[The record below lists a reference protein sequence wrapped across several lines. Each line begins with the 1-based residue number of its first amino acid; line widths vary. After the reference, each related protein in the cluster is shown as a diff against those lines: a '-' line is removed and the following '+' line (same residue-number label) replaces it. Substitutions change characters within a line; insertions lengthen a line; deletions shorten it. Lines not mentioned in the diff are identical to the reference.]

1 MSVARPRLLVVSTV
15 AVFPADNGF
24 SLRAA
29 ELLPELSKRW
39 SIVLVAPPGANGEL
53 APASWGLEAVEP
65 LRLAGRWTYLPSQ
78 YDTSGVEATVR
89 ACAARWKPVAALL
102 FGGAEYVAFD
112 DPAFPP
118 AISDHIDC
126 MTLIAARAVPRVA
139 GVRRKLGMLR
149 ELVEVAAFE
158 RAVARR
164 MRITLLVGE
173 RDARF
178 MRWLGMGRGD
188 VRVLTNGV
196 HAREDACWERISER
210 PLVVFTGVLDYPP
223 NVDAAVHLARDIWP
237 IVRRAVPDAQ
247 LHLVGRRPLPSV
259 TELARDPSVRVLADV
274 PDLPAELQRAWVAA
288 APMLSGSGVKNK
300 VLEAWAVGRPVVM
313 TPLASNGLEPT
324 PNLAS
329 LVARSPERQAGLIV
343 DLLRERGMRESLGEE
358 SLQLAKDR
366 FAWSGIAR
374 RLSDM
379 LVSVSLGESRT
390 PD

>member
-1 MSVARPRLLVVSTV
+1 MSLSRPRLLVVSTA

-24 SLRAA
+24 SLRTA

-39 SIVLVAPPGANGEL
+39 RIVLIAPPGANGEL
-53 APASWGLEAVEP
+53 APSSWGLEAMEP
-65 LRLAGRWTYLPSQ
+65 VRIAGRWTYLPSQ
-78 YDTSGVEATVR
+78 YDTAGVLAAVR
-89 ACAARWKPVAALL
+89 ASAARWKPSAALL

-118 AISDHIDC
+118 AVADHIDC
-126 MTLIAARAVPRVA
+126 MSLLVARAVPRAA
-139 GVRRKLGMLR
+139 GLRRKLSMLR
-149 ELVEVAAFE
+149 DLAAVAAYE
-158 RAVARR
+158 RRVTRR
-164 MRITLLVGE
+164 MEITLLVGE
-173 RDARF
+173 RDARV
-178 MRWLGMGRGD
+178 MQLLGMGRGD

-196 HAREDACWERISER
+196 HARADARWERISDE

-223 NVDAAVHLARDIWP
+223 NVDAAIHLARDIWP
-237 IVRRAVPDAQ
+237 IVRRAVPDAR
-247 LHLVGRRPLPSV
+247 LHLVGRRPSPSV

-274 PDLPAELQRAWVAA
+274 PDLAAELQRAWVAA

-324 PNLAS
+324 ASLAS
-329 LVARSPERQAGLIV
+329 LVAKSPGRQADLIV
-343 DLLRERGMRESLGEE
+343 DLLREPALREALGEE

-366 FAWSGIAR
+366 FAWAGIAGQ
-374 RLSDM
+374 LSDI
-379 LVSVSLGESRT
+379 LASIRVHEDSK